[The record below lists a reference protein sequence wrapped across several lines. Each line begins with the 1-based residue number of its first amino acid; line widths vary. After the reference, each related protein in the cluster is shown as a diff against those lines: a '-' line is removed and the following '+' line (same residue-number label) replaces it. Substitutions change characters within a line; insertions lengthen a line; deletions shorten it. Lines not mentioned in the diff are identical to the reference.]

1 MTDQVAWFAR
11 LAALVVALVAG
22 VTLFAAMPES
32 ENPMSSAALER
43 GRCRTNAVLAEYG
56 ALHLGQAESAR
67 VGREARAGC
76 PPELRTTWEPAA
88 LNRGLI
94 LAGIAVA
101 LLLGSAAFASMA
113 KREALAAETL
123 RELQRRRH
131 D

>member
-11 LAALVVALVAG
+11 VAALVVALVAG
-22 VTLFAAMPES
+22 VTLFAAMPEREATGS
-32 ENPMSSAALER
+32 REALDR
-43 GRCRTNAVLAEYG
+43 SICHANASMAEFN
-56 ALHLGQAESAR
+56 ALNRGQAEAAR

-76 PPELRTTWEPAA
+76 PPELGTTWEPAA

-101 LLLGSAAFASMA
+101 LLLASAVFASMA